1 MKQIK
6 RSKWIVTA
14 IFIFFLVVLPLAY
27 AVFCIGSCFGWWLS
41 PHIDWTRPI
50 NTANRYGLDERFENA
65 DGTCTF
71 TLKEVAVAQNIRYG
85 QEVYDGKRERQVL
98 IVKAEV
104 ELNDY
109 ALQACS
115 VNFEGPIVDNRST
128 TYWIHYTQNEE
139 GVWKQ
144 RALTDENGE
153 FLLELCE
160 TLNPEV
166 SFRGQKQTYSG
177 DLYLCLDLN
186 DEQYRYLLEQN
197 EKSSD
202 NSKRLFDFNVTI
214 EESLRS
220 KEGSAYIGCYFNQ
233 MTIMGTYRI

>member
-27 AVFCIGSCFGWWLS
+27 AVFCIGSCFGWRLS

-65 DGTCTF
+65 DGTCAF

-139 GVWKQ
+139 GAWKQ

-153 FLLELCE
+153 FLLEL
-160 TLNPEV
+160 
-166 SFRGQKQTYSG
+166 
-177 DLYLCLDLN
+177 
-186 DEQYRYLLEQN
+186 
-197 EKSSD
+197 
-202 NSKRLFDFNVTI
+202 
-214 EESLRS
+214 
-220 KEGSAYIGCYFNQ
+220 
-233 MTIMGTYRI
+233 